1 MIDFYILTED
11 VSDNFKKKYNFYF
24 RKFVF
29 NYLLNIQSSEND
41 IILIKK
47 ELFVNKNYEKELEN
61 VIKLKEPTYL
71 SECKNIIYLPKNIY
85 QIKNNKVVYTDL
97 ILKKN
102 IIFENNIFCPIKCYI
117 YKEISIDV
125 AHIYNLYSKNNK
137 ILYNKNIPIKNI
149 NEYINI
155 ELKDK
160 QFYLFVFIINDE
172 NYLKIINKIKEINYN
187 YCRFFI
193 ISQVKQYDNESILKN
208 QVNLFVKKFNKDIIV
223 INTNLN
229 NLPTLICN
237 IICPFENIIL
247 FNNDT
252 IDFNINKINEIN
264 EILKYYT
271 NYISDN
277 FIILSASSFLYIPL
291 YLSTNYNYRSLY

>member
-117 YKEISIDV
+117 YKEI
-125 AHIYNLYSKNNK
+125 L
-137 ILYNKNIPIKNI
+137 
-149 NEYINI
+149 
-155 ELKDK
+155 
-160 QFYLFVFIINDE
+160 
-172 NYLKIINKIKEINYN
+172 
-187 YCRFFI
+187 
-193 ISQVKQYDNESILKN
+193 
-208 QVNLFVKKFNKDIIV
+208 
-223 INTNLN
+223 
-229 NLPTLICN
+229 
-237 IICPFENIIL
+237 
-247 FNNDT
+247 
-252 IDFNINKINEIN
+252 
-264 EILKYYT
+264 
-271 NYISDN
+271 
-277 FIILSASSFLYIPL
+277 
-291 YLSTNYNYRSLY
+291 